1 MATHTISPA
10 GDPFSARR
18 APSTRH
24 HRVDEAFL
32 ELLEEDF
39 GIPEF
44 ALSNAFMGFPR
55 EPKKSAIRLCEW
67 ASRAGPMRGFA
78 APRTSPRHG
87 PTRFYP
93 SFTEV
98 LRPFNTE
105 SRGRVYPGEVDLGV
119 LRPLPSSSRSP

>member
-32 ELLEEDF
+32 ELLQEDF

-44 ALSNAFMGFPR
+44 ALSNAFLGFPA
-55 EPKKSAIRLCEW
+55 EPKKSAIALCEW
-67 ASRAGPMRGFA
+67 ASRADDPARALLAWARKNHRGTF
-78 APRTSPRHG
+78 
-87 PTRFYP
+87 
-93 SFTEV
+93 
-98 LRPFNTE
+98 RP
-105 SRGRVYPGEVDLGV
+105 EVDDGV
-119 LRPLPSSSRSP
+119 DY